1 MAERAQARYR
11 EVEHQR
17 FRIRAIKRA
26 AVQAGATTLDLV
38 ADACKTVAGS
48 AHKNIDRQPL
58 QRAPA
63 NHTTAT
69 STSTGRPP

>member
-1 MAERAQARYR
+1 MAERAQARCR

-26 AVQAGATTLDLV
+26 AVQAGAMTLDLI
-38 ADACKTVAGS
+38 ADACKTVAGT
-48 AHKNIDRQPL
+48 AHTNTDRQPL

-63 NHTTAT
+63 DHITA
-69 STSTGRPP
+69 TGRPP